1 MTEQRTQRGPAVAEP
16 PPLLGRMGHGPRPM
30 GQQVE
35 HAKNKRGTVMRLWGY
50 LRRQKI
56 ALILTAAIVAVTVVL
71 NVLGPYLLGRAI
83 DSYITPGD
91 LPGLAWL
98 CLLLLGLHA
107 LNSLL
112 TWLQSYVM
120 AGASQRTVRDIRND
134 LFGKLQALPLRFF
147 DQRAHGDLMS
157 RLTNDV
163 ENVNQVLADG
173 VVQVVSGV
181 LSMIGVAAVMLWINP
196 LLAVVSL
203 LSISLMTLTLNRWI
217 APRMRAGFRT
227 QQAAL
232 GALNGLIE
240 ETITGQRVVKAYHR
254 EPVVIAQFDASNR
267 ELRQAATR
275 AQIFAGFI
283 GPMMNCVNN
292 LGLAIVAGF
301 GGWMAVQGLATVGT
315 IASFITFSR
324 QFGRPLNELATLY
337 GAIQSAIAGAE
348 RVFAVIDEPPEVDA
362 PDAQPLAQI
371 RGAVVFDDVSFSYD
385 DHRPPT
391 TDHRPPTTNGEAGD
405 AKLEAG
411 GDRQASSLQPPAS
424 SLVLKHISLRS
435 APGQIV
441 ALVGPTGAGKTTIVN
456 LLTRFYEID
465 SGQITIDGQ
474 DIRLIKKDDLRR
486 QLGIVLQDTFLFA
499 GTVIDNIRY
508 GRLDATDDEVI
519 AAAKLANADQ
529 FIHRLPHGYA
539 TPLSERG
546 SNLSQGQRQLL
557 AIARAL
563 LANPSILIL
572 DEATSS
578 VDTRTEQHIQEAMLR
593 LMAGRTSFVIAHRL
607 STIRDADQ
615 ILVIDHGQIVER
627 GTHAELLARQGFYA
641 RLYASQ
647 FRGGTRP
654 PAPTSNSF
662 DVKIGD
668 VLKQAVH

>member
-1 MTEQRTQRGPAVAEP
+1 MSEQPTQRPAATADP

-50 LRRQKI
+50 LRQQKI
-56 ALILTAAIVAVTVVL
+56 ALLLTAAMVGVTVVL

-83 DSYITPGD
+83 DAYITPGD

-98 CLLLLGLHA
+98 CVLLLGIHG

-120 AGASQRTVRDIRND
+120 AGAAQRTVRDIRND
-134 LFGKLQALPLRFF
+134 LFGKLQSLPLRFF

-196 LLAVVSL
+196 WLALISL

-217 APRMRAGFRT
+217 APRMRAGFRA
-227 QQAAL
+227 QQASL

-254 EPVVIAQFDASNR
+254 EEIVIGQFDSTNR
-267 ELRQAATR
+267 QLRQAATR

-301 GGWMAVQGLATVGT
+301 GGWMAVQGMATVGT

-337 GAIQSAIAGAE
+337 GSIQSAIAGAE

-362 PDAQPLAQI
+362 PGAQPLAQI
-371 RGAVVFDDVSFSYD
+371 RGAVVFDDVSFAYD
-385 DHRPPT
+385 RAVP
-391 TDHRPPTTNGEAGD
+391 
-405 AKLEAG
+405 
-411 GDRQASSLQPPAS
+411 
-424 SLVLKHISLRS
+424 VLKHIDLQ
-435 APGQIV
+435 AEPGQIV

-474 DIRLIKKDDLRR
+474 DIRQIKKDDLRR

-499 GTVIDNIRY
+499 GSVIDNIRY

-529 FIHRLPHGYA
+529 FIHRLPQGYA

-615 ILVIDHGQIVER
+615 ILVIDRGEIVER
-627 GTHAELLARQGFYA
+627 GTHTELLAQQGFYA

-647 FRGGTRP
+647 FRGQPQPSTARTETSEFDATIGGALK
-654 PAPTSNSF
+654 PALSE
-662 DVKIGD
+662 
-668 VLKQAVH
+668 

>member
-1 MTEQRTQRGPAVAEP
+1 MSEQRPPSGPIVAEP
-16 PPLLGRMGHGPRPM
+16 PPLLGQMGHGPRPI
-30 GQQVE
+30 GRQVE
-35 HAKNKRGTVMRLWGY
+35 HAKNKRGTVVRLWGY
-50 LRRQKI
+50 LRQQKI
-56 ALILTAAIVAVTVVL
+56 ALMLTAAMVAVTVVL
-71 NVLGPYLLGRAI
+71 NVLGPYLLGVAI
-83 DSYITPGD
+83 DSYITLGN
-91 LPGLAWL
+91 LSGLASL
-98 CLLLLGLHA
+98 CLMLLGIHT

-120 AGASQRTVRDIRND
+120 AGAAQRTVRDIRNH
-134 LFGKLQALPLRFF
+134 LFGKLQSLPLRFF

-181 LSMIGVAAVMLWINP
+181 LSMIGVAAVMLWIDP
-196 LLAVVSL
+196 MLALISL

-217 APRMRAGFRT
+217 APRMRAGFRA
-227 QQAAL
+227 QQASL
-232 GALNGLIE
+232 GTLNGLIE

-254 EPVVIAQFDASNR
+254 ESVVIAQFDASNH

-275 AQIFAGFI
+275 AQISAGFI

-301 GGWMAVQGLATVGT
+301 GGWMAVQGMATVGT

-348 RVFAVIDEPPEVDA
+348 RVFAIIDEPPEVDA

-371 RGAVVFDDVSFSYD
+371 RGTVVFNDVSFAYD
-385 DHRPPT
+385 AAVP
-391 TDHRPPTTNGEAGD
+391 
-405 AKLEAG
+405 
-411 GDRQASSLQPPAS
+411 
-424 SLVLKHISLRS
+424 VLKHVDL
-435 APGQIV
+435 AATPGQIV

-486 QLGIVLQDTFLFA
+486 QLGIVLQDTFLFV

-508 GRLDATDDEVI
+508 GRLDATDDEVL

-529 FIHRLPHGYA
+529 FIRRLPHGYA

-593 LMAGRTSFVIAHRL
+593 LMTGRTSFVIAHRL

-615 ILVIDHGQIVER
+615 ILVIDRGEIVER
-627 GTHAELLARQGFYA
+627 GTHAGLLAQHGFYA

-647 FRGGTRP
+647 FRGASQP
-654 PAPTSNSF
+654 LAANEF
-662 DVKIGD
+662 DATIGNA
-668 VLKQAVH
+668 LKQVVL

>member
-1 MTEQRTQRGPAVAEP
+1 MERSFMSEQRTQPTPAVAEP

-50 LRRQKI
+50 LRQQKI
-56 ALILTAAIVAVTVVL
+56 ALSLTAAMVAVTVVL
-71 NVLGPYLLGRAI
+71 NVLGPYLLGVAI
-83 DSYITPGD
+83 DAYISRGD

-98 CLLLLGLHA
+98 CMLLLGIHT

-120 AGASQRTVRDIRND
+120 AGAAQRTVRDIRNH
-134 LFGKLQALPLRFF
+134 LFDKLQALPLRFF
-147 DQRAHGDLMS
+147 DKRAHGDLMS

-196 LLAVVSL
+196 WLALISL

-217 APRMRAGFRT
+217 APRMRAGFRS
-227 QQAAL
+227 QQATL
-232 GALNGLIE
+232 GTLNGLIE

-254 EPVVIAQFDASNR
+254 ESVVIAQFDAANH
-267 ELRQAATR
+267 ELRRAATR

-301 GGWMAVQGLATVGT
+301 GGWMAVQGMATVGT

-348 RVFAVIDEPPEVDA
+348 RVFTVIDEPPEVDA

-371 RGAVVFDDVSFSYD
+371 RGAVVFDDVSFAYD
-385 DHRPPT
+385 
-391 TDHRPPTTNGEAGD
+391 
-405 AKLEAG
+405 
-411 GDRQASSLQPPAS
+411 PAAP
-424 SLVLKHISLRS
+424 VLKHVDL
-435 APGQIV
+435 AAKPGQIV

-474 DIRLIKKDDLRR
+474 DIRLIKKEDLRR

-593 LMAGRTSFVIAHRL
+593 LMTGRTSFVIAHRL

-615 ILVIDHGQIVER
+615 ILVIDRGEIVER
-627 GTHAELLARQGFYA
+627 GTHAELLAHQGFYA

-647 FRGGTRP
+647 FRG
-654 PAPTSNSF
+654 AAQASNTAANEF
-662 DVKIGD
+662 DATIGNA
-668 VLKQAVH
+668 LKQVAH